1 MASRSVRFL
10 VLAATCGL
18 AACAVPSGEEVGLD
32 EAALTEPGTVRFI
45 EKANARPNEFI
56 VVLKKALSRGA
67 RRELASSFGARIF
80 YDYNVVIQG
89 FAAEMTDENA
99 KRMSLHPMVE
109 HVERNGVKSPTAVQA
124 GATWG
129 LDRIDQASLPRNG
142 TYSYSATGL
151 GVNVAVID
159 TGVDAAHPDFEGRVV
174 AGFNAVDPSAPNATA
189 DLEGHGT
196 HVAGTI
202 ASKTWGVAKQAT
214 IIPVRA
220 CAPQIGCTDAA
231 LIGAVEWVTLNVQ
244 QPAVVNMSLTGA
256 ASPVIDASERAIQAS
271 MATGISYVVA
281 AGNDAQNACGFT
293 PARVA
298 GVVTVGS
305 TASNDVRS
313 GFSNWGPCLDIFAPG
328 SSITSA
334 RVGSTGAALMSGT
347 SMASP
352 HVAGA
357 VALLLEKT
365 PTATPAQIIASL
377 VANATPNKVWNAWTG
392 SPNLLLRVAP

>member
-1 MASRSVRFL
+1 MASRNVLFS
-10 VLAATCGL
+10 VLASTFFF
-18 AACAVPSGEEVGLD
+18 AACAVPRGDDVAQD
-32 EAALTEPGTVRFI
+32 EAALSEPGAVRFI

-56 VVLKKALSRGA
+56 VVLKKPLSRGE
-67 RRELASSFGARIF
+67 RRELASSFGARVF
-80 YDYNVVIQG
+80 YDYEVVVQG

-99 KRMSLHPMVE
+99 KRLSLHPLVE
-109 HVERNGVKSPTAVQA
+109 HVERNGVKSPAAVQA
-124 GATWG
+124 SATWG

-142 TYSYSATGL
+142 TYSYSATGA

-174 AGFNAVDPSAPNATA
+174 AGFNAIDPATPGDTA
-189 DLEGHGT
+189 DRQGHGT

-220 CAPQIGCTDAA
+220 CAPQIGCPDSA
-231 LIGAVEWVTLNVQ
+231 LLAAVEWVTVNVKK
-244 QPAVVNMSLTGA
+244 PAVVNMSVGGP
-256 ASPVIDASERAIQAS
+256 ASPVLDATERAIQSS
-271 MATGISYVVA
+271 MTAGFSYVIS
-281 AGNDAQNACGFT
+281 AGNDAQNACSFT
-293 PARVA
+293 PARVV

-305 TASNDVRS
+305 VDWNDVRS

-334 RVGSTGAALMSGT
+334 RVGSTGAARMSGT

-357 VALLLEKT
+357 AALLLEKT
-365 PTATPAQIIASL
+365 PTATPDQIKASL
-377 VANATPNKVWNAWTG
+377 LTNATPNKVWNAWTG
-392 SPNLLLRVAP
+392 SPNRLLRIIP